1 VLWADQVIFTS
12 HTVGSVGRSS
22 SYEVSETDFVKED
35 EDGGES

>member
-1 VLWADQVIFTS
+1 VVFTS

-35 EDGGES
+35 DGGDS